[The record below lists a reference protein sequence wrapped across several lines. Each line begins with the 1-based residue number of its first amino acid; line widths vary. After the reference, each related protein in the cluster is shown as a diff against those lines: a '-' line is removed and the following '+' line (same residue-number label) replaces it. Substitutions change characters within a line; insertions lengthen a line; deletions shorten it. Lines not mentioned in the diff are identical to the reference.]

1 MKRKL
6 WLSFVFFALMRIV
19 AFAQVPDGCKKYWVF
34 FDKKENVSF
43 DAQSYFHPKAI
54 ERRVKCNLPLFTASD
69 LPVSENYLAIIAN
82 NCTELKA
89 VSRWFNA
96 AIVFANEIQF
106 SEIKKLPFVVELV
119 ESERKN
125 VALAEVKSADAS
137 DLSAETALEKLAK
150 SQLKRM
156 GDSTLKANNLD
167 GTGVIVAVFDAGF
180 RDADSSPALKNL
192 FDNKQIILTY
202 DFVKNKEYVYSYHKH
217 GTAVLSCIGG
227 IYKDIPLGLAT
238 KAKFILARTE
248 TITEF
253 YSEEENWVL
262 AVEWAD
268 KNGADI
274 ISSSLGYTIQRYF
287 RTQMNGKTSLVSRAA
302 NMAASK
308 GMLVINSAGNDGD
321 NKWHF
326 LATPGDADSVL
337 TVGGISPNTDYHINF
352 SSFGPS
358 YSGTLKPNVC
368 AFGEATT
375 ATGIGVMK
383 NAGTSFSCPL
393 VAGFA
398 ACAIQANP
406 NLSNMQIFHLLEKSA
421 HLYPYYDYAHGYGV
435 PQADKLLAL
444 TRNTDTL
451 FTLTRNESA
460 LLLKFLDL
468 EKIILKENVKYE
480 GNNLLYYHL
489 TKPFG
494 TEITEFKV
502 VSMTNNSFYSI
513 DLENLSKGT
522 KIRIHY
528 KNQFEE
534 YDYQ

>member
-1 MKRKL
+1 MKRKA
-6 WLSFVFFALMRIV
+6 WLCFVFFALLRMV

-34 FDKKENVSF
+34 FDKKEDISF
-43 DAQSYFHPKAI
+43 DSRSYFHPKAV
-54 ERRVKCNLPLFTASD
+54 ERRAKCNLPNYTTSD
-69 LPVSENYLAIIAN
+69 LPIAENYLNKISE
-82 NCTELKA
+82 NCTEIKA

-96 AIVFANEIQF
+96 AVVYANSEQIQ
-106 SEIKKLPFVVELV
+106 SIKKLPFVVDLV
-119 ESERKN
+119 ESERKD
-125 VALAEVKSADAS
+125 VVLAEVKIADAS
-137 DLSAETALEKLAK
+137 DVSSESALEKLAK

-167 GTGVIVAVFDAGF
+167 GTGVIVAVLDAGF
-180 RDADSSPALKNL
+180 RDADKSPALKNL
-192 FDNKQIILTY
+192 FDNKQIALTY

-262 AVEWAD
+262 AAEWAD

-287 RTQMNGKTSLVSRAA
+287 RTQMNGRTSLVSKAA

-308 GMLVINSAGNDGD
+308 GMLVVNSAGNDGD

-375 ATGIGVMK
+375 ATGGGVMK

-406 NLSNMQIFHLLEKSA
+406 NLSNMQIFHLIEKSA

-444 TRNTDTL
+444 TKNTDTL
-451 FTLTRNESA
+451 FTLSKNENV

-468 EKIILKENVKYE
+468 EKNNLKDNEKYE
-480 GNNLLYYHL
+480 GNNLLYFHL
-489 TKPFG
+489 TKPFSA
-494 TEITEFKV
+494 EIAEYKV
-502 VSMTNNSFYSI
+502 VSMTKNSFYSI
-513 DLENLSKGT
+513 DLENLPKGT

-534 YDYQ
+534 YENK